1 MSDLNPS
8 LPAPET
14 EYLPAEVYVVRPP
27 HPRYWLHILLFVA
40 TIFTTLVVGAKMEF
54 DFLNNVPPFVHG
66 DETLPL
72 FPVGWALH
80 EPSRLLL
87 GIPFSAT
94 LLLILLAHEMGHYL
108 YCRYYGVYATLPFF
122 IPAPTLIGTLGAVI
136 RIRSPIRSRCALF
149 DIGIA
154 GPIAGFTVALIVL
167 VIAMNHSRVM
177 PGVMANSDVEMGYPL
192 IFHLLWTVLPLADVH
207 GGSSAL
213 QDIYFHPT
221 AIAAWVGMFATAL
234 NLLPGGQLDGG
245 HIVFALNPRA
255 HRIVSRLTI
264 LALIPMAFYF
274 WAGWLLWAILLR
286 ISGMRHPM
294 VEEWPGVTPGRRWLA
309 AFALLMMVV
318 TLTPGTVRA
327 QLVATGGSRY
337 TRAIDF
343 VAPRLAGCRA
353 GVSPALKCR
362 QDAGASRASPPR
374 PWPSSPGRA
383 HRQRLP
389 GPQSTGGLQPVSWAG
404 GRRKER
410 PHRCR
415 PRRRQ
420 KR

>member
-1 MSDLNPS
+1 
-8 LPAPET
+8 
-14 EYLPAEVYVVRPP
+14 
-27 HPRYWLHILLFVA
+27 
-40 TIFTTLVVGAKMEF
+40 
-54 DFLNNVPPFVHG
+54 
-66 DETLPL
+66 
-72 FPVGWALH
+72 VGWALR
-80 EPSRLLL
+80 EPSNLLL

-154 GPIAGFTVALIVL
+154 GPIAGFVVALIVL
-167 VIAMNHSRVM
+167 VIAMNHSHVM
-177 PGVMANSDVEMGYPL
+177 PGAMANSDVEMGYPL

-264 LALIPMAFYF
+264 LALIPMAYYF

-309 AFALLMMVV
+309 GFALLMMVV
-318 TLTPGTVRA
+318 TLTPAPFAHSSLSLVVRA
-327 QLVATGGSRY
+327 IRGQ
-337 TRAIDF
+337 
-343 VAPRLAGCRA
+343 
-353 GVSPALKCR
+353 
-362 QDAGASRASPPR
+362 
-374 PWPSSPGRA
+374 
-383 HRQRLP
+383 
-389 GPQSTGGLQPVSWAG
+389 
-404 GRRKER
+404 
-410 PHRCR
+410 
-415 PRRRQ
+415 
-420 KR
+420 

>member
-8 LPAPET
+8 FPAPPP
-14 EYLPAEVYVVRPP
+14 EYLPAEVYLIQPP
-27 HPRYWLHILLFVA
+27 SPRYWLHILLFVA

-54 DFLNNVPPFVHG
+54 DFRNNAPPFVHG

-136 RIRSPIRSRCALF
+136 RIKSPIRSRCALF

-154 GPIAGFTVALIVL
+154 GPIAGFVVALTVL
-167 VIAMNHSRVM
+167 VIAMHHSRVL
-177 PGVMANSDVEMGYPL
+177 PGVMSNSDVEMGYPL
-192 IFHLLWTVLPLADVH
+192 IFHLVWGVLPLADGH
-207 GGSSAL
+207 GGSSM

-221 AIAAWVGMFATAL
+221 AMAAWVGMFATAL

-264 LALIPMAFYF
+264 LALIPMASYF

-294 VEEWPGVTPGRRWLA
+294 VEEWPGVTPGRWWLA

-318 TLTPGTVRA
+318 TLTPAPFAHSSLLQVVRA
-327 QLVATGGSRY
+327 FRG
-337 TRAIDF
+337 
-343 VAPRLAGCRA
+343 
-353 GVSPALKCR
+353 
-362 QDAGASRASPPR
+362 
-374 PWPSSPGRA
+374 
-383 HRQRLP
+383 H
-389 GPQSTGGLQPVSWAG
+389 
-404 GRRKER
+404 
-410 PHRCR
+410 
-415 PRRRQ
+415 
-420 KR
+420 